1 MMTQEE
7 IFERIRDVLSETF
20 EIAPEKITI
29 QPKLLE
35 DLDIDS
41 IDAIDLLVQLR
52 PMLGNASIDSKY
64 FHNMRTIEDVVVG
77 LEKLIN
83 GSTDNTKAS

>member
-20 EIAPEKITI
+20 EIAPEKITM
-29 QPKLLE
+29 QAKLLE

-64 FHNMRTIEDVVVG
+64 FHNIDRKSVV
-77 LEKLIN
+77 
-83 GSTDNTKAS
+83 

>member
-1 MMTQEE
+1 MMTQEQ
-7 IFERIRDVLSETF
+7 IFERIRTVLSETF
-20 EIAPEKITI
+20 EIAPEKITWEA
-29 QPKLLE
+29 KLLE

-64 FHNMRTIEDVVVG
+64 FHNMRTVGDVVEG
-77 LEKLIN
+77 LDKLIN
-83 GSTDNTKAS
+83 GSTDNSKAS